1 MLQGEAQISFIVRF
15 LMEKH
20 LHTRAMESLA
30 EFCDCR
36 RGIKNSVGDGPSW
49 TFAAYTNVAYK
60 YCHRIWPKNFQEA
73 QYPG

>member
-1 MLQGEAQISFIVRF
+1 
-15 LMEKH
+15 
-20 LHTRAMESLA
+20 MESLA

-60 YCHRIWPKNFQEA
+60 YCHRIWPKIFQEA